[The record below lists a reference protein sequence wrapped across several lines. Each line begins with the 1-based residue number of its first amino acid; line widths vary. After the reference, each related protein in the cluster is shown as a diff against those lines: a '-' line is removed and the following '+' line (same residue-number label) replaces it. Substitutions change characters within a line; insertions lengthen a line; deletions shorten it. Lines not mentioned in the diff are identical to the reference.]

1 MPNISDLLDSDMES
15 SKNYIDENSLISSV
29 SDATSIAQAKAGATK
44 RKRKCVTMPK
54 KSRAKPKAQ
63 SEQPVGALVAK
74 RKAVDEVEEES
85 EVDFAE
91 TQPVKPTVKSSKTV
105 EPKPVSRTT
114 TKARPRKKDAVSQA
128 VRANE
133 DDIPSPAFARSNY
146 AQTKSVK
153 ALPKPI
159 TESKMKPASKKP
171 RRAPTHPA
179 EEVVSESGED
189 EEVIEQQPAKK
200 KARTESRVR
209 QEPSYR
215 RRAGSVSDTERGDP
229 MLRRKL
235 GDVTRKFENMEVKYR
250 NLKDVAVSEANANVE
265 KLRKQCEAITEAS
278 NKLVTSLKKELALQ
292 APLIQEGRKIKKEV
306 QINDAETNKLRA
318 ANNEL
323 SATLAAAQNEIKS
336 LQVKL
341 AAARTATTV
350 SESKVPSS
358 AVKPAAAVR
367 APVSGTSESA
377 QIAQLKLDLYGDL
390 TGLIIRSVKMEK
402 EGDTYDC
409 IQTGRNGSK
418 FEDNPS
424 RGFITNSSSALHFK
438 LYIDHEEA
446 KSQSFEE
453 VEFLYTPL
461 LDANRDRD
469 LIEIMPPYLS
479 EDITFARENAAK
491 FYARVVDTLT
501 RKHEEVEEEAN

>member
-1 MPNISDLLDSDMES
+1 MES
-15 SKNYIDENSLISSV
+15 NKNYVDENSLISSV
-29 SDATSIAQAKAGATK
+29 SDTTSIAQAKTGATK

-54 KSRAKPKAQ
+54 KSRGKAAPH
-63 SEQPVGALVAK
+63 SEEALRATVAK
-74 RKAVDEVEEES
+74 RKAVNKVEEES
-85 EVDFAE
+85 EPELVE
-91 TQPVKPTVKSSKTV
+91 TQPAKPKAKSTKNAELKTTG
-105 EPKPVSRTT
+105 RTT
-114 TKARPRKKDAVSQA
+114 TKGRPRKKDTVSEE
-128 VRANE
+128 VEVDE
-133 DDIPSPAFARSNY
+133 DDVPSPAFARSNF

-153 ALPKPI
+153 TLPKPV
-159 TESKMKPASKKP
+159 TENKVKPGVKKP
-171 RRAPTHPA
+171 RKAPVHAT
-179 EEVVSESGED
+179 EEVMSEPEGED
-189 EEVIEQQPAKK
+189 DVATQPPKK
-200 KARTESRVR
+200 KVRTESRVR

-215 RRAGSVSDTERGDP
+215 RRAGSVSDAERGDP

-235 GDVTRKFENMEVKYR
+235 GDVTRKYENMEVKYR

-292 APLIQEGRKIKKEV
+292 APLAQESRQLKKVV
-306 QINDAETNKLRA
+306 QTHETEAETLRA

-323 SATLAAAQNEIKS
+323 SATLATAQNEIKT
-336 LQVKL
+336 LQAKL
-341 AAARTATTV
+341 AAARSASTV
-350 SESKVPSS
+350 PESKVPSS
-358 AVKPAAAVR
+358 AVKPAGLAR
-367 APVSGTSESA
+367 APVPVVSESA

-390 TGLIIRSVKMEK
+390 TGLIIRGVKVEK

-409 IQTGRNGSK
+409 IQTGRNG
-418 FEDNPS
+418 
-424 RGFITNSSSALHFK
+424 TLHFK

-446 KSQSFEE
+446 KSLSFEE

-501 RKHEEVEEEAN
+501 RKHEEVEEETG

>member
-1 MPNISDLLDSDMES
+1 
-15 SKNYIDENSLISSV
+15 
-29 SDATSIAQAKAGATK
+29 
-44 RKRKCVTMPK
+44 
-54 KSRAKPKAQ
+54 
-63 SEQPVGALVAK
+63 
-74 RKAVDEVEEES
+74 
-85 EVDFAE
+85 
-91 TQPVKPTVKSSKTV
+91 
-105 EPKPVSRTT
+105 
-114 TKARPRKKDAVSQA
+114 
-128 VRANE
+128 
-133 DDIPSPAFARSNY
+133 
-146 AQTKSVK
+146 
-153 ALPKPI
+153 
-159 TESKMKPASKKP
+159 
-171 RRAPTHPA
+171 
-179 EEVVSESGED
+179 
-189 EEVIEQQPAKK
+189 
-200 KARTESRVR
+200 
-209 QEPSYR
+209 
-215 RRAGSVSDTERGDP
+215 

-235 GDVTRKFENMEVKYR
+235 GDMTRKFENMEVRYR

-292 APLIQEGRKIKKEV
+292 APLIQESRKIKKDV
-306 QINDAETNKLRA
+306 QIHDAETSKLRA

-341 AAARTATTV
+341 ATARTTTTV

-358 AVKPAAAVR
+358 TVKPVAIVR
-367 APVSGTSESA
+367 APVSAASESA

-418 FEDNPS
+418 FEDRLS
-424 RGFITNSSSALHFK
+424 HGFSTNSCLALHFK

-501 RKHEEVEEEAN
+501 RKHEEVEEEAG